1 MLSFYLPFI
10 FVYNSP
16 MKILVTSGGTSEAI
30 DSVRSIT
37 NHSTGRLGKIIT
49 ETLLAAGHE
58 VCLITTKRAVKPEA
72 HPNLSIRE
80 INNTNDL
87 LVEMQERVQDYQ
99 VLIHSMAVSDYT
111 PVYMTGLE
119 EVQASSDLEEFLR
132 KENKEAKISSNDEV
146 QVLFLKKTPKIISLV
161 KEWNPAIH
169 LIGFKLL
176 VNVSEDHL
184 IEVAQASLIKNKA
197 DLIIA
202 NDLRHISEKQH
213 LAYFVEQ
220 DHLQTAR
227 TKEEIATL
235 LLEKIQSYDS

>member
-1 MLSFYLPFI
+1 
-10 FVYNSP
+10 

-49 ETLLAAGHE
+49 ETLLASGHE
-58 VCLITTKRAVKPEA
+58 VCLITTKRALKPEA

-80 INNTNDL
+80 INNTKDL
-87 LVEMQERVQDYQ
+87 LLEIQERVQDYQ
-99 VLIHSMAVSDYT
+99 VLVHSMAVSDYT
-111 PVYMTGLE
+111 PVYMTGVE
-119 EVQASSDLEEFLR
+119 EVQSSSNLEEFLS
-132 KENKEAKISSNDEV
+132 KQNHQAKISSTDEV

-176 VNVSEDHL
+176 VDVNEDHL
-184 IEVAQASLIKNKA
+184 VDIARKSLIKNQA

-202 NDLRHISEKQH
+202 NDLTQISAVQH
-213 LAYFVEQ
+213 RAIFVEKNQ
-220 DHLQTAR
+220 LQTVQ
-227 TKEEIATL
+227 TKEEIAEL
-235 LLEKIQSYDS
+235 LLEKIQAYHS